1 MVITEVAAG
10 SAAATAGIA
19 KGDILV
25 GLHNWETLN
34 LENVTFVLNHKDF
47 ATFLPLKYYVAR
59 DGKIRDG
66 WIQNVP

>member
-1 MVITEVAAG
+1 VATG
-10 SAAATAGIA
+10 GVGATAGIA

-34 LENVTFVLNHKDF
+34 LDNVTFVLNHKDF
-47 ATFLPLKYYVAR
+47 TTFLPLKYYVAR

-66 WIQNVP
+66 WIASVP